1 MVWVI
6 FRCNVRSL
14 LFLSEEVGRPVF
26 VEQKIGH
33 YLFEFQILVAK
44 LVHFARFALGG
55 AFVLAAPPVKR
66 GLRDAQLATYLHGW
80 RPGFDLPERLHN
92 LVLSEFA
99 WSHRSI
105 LHAACAP

>member
-1 MVWVI
+1 MAWVI
-6 FRCNVRSL
+6 FRCNARAL
-14 LFLSEEVGRPVF
+14 LLPSKEVGRPLF

-33 YLFEFQILVAK
+33 YLLEFQILVAK
-44 LVHFARFALGG
+44 LTHFARLALCG

-66 GLRDAQLATYLHGW
+66 GLSDGQLATYLHGW

-99 WSHRSI
+99 WSHWSI